1 MKTWQKARRAHR
13 AFSLLEL
20 MLVLAI
26 LGILMAVAAWNLAA
40 TGDKAKIRATTVTL
54 DTVRQQ
60 LSAYNL
66 EKNGYPPNLIAL
78 TTSGFLDPTKKLV
91 DGWDQ
96 PLIYM
101 TPGLNGRPYELL
113 SAGPDK
119 QASTQDDIDVWTMQQ
134 TQE

>member
-1 MKTWQKARRAHR
+1 MKTWQYARRAPR

-54 DTVRQQ
+54 ETIRQQ
-60 LSAYNL
+60 LAAYNL
-66 EKNGYPPNLIAL
+66 EKNGYPPNLVAL
-78 TTSGFLDPTKKLV
+78 TTAGFLDPSKKLV

-119 QASTQDDIDVWTMQQ
+119 QPSTPDDIDVWTMQQ